1 MSSST
6 PHCWAR
12 PDIPIDRVH
21 VFGIEIRGVDIPSS
35 VSTPVDSFREIL
47 TRCALFHEDQLEGSI
62 LSWSIHSPIILPFK
76 ILEGIANE
84 AGEDGANA
92 MYEVACEAIRTR
104 AAPDGNFPEALL
116 SSDNISSNI
125 LPAHITFCCFYRWGQ
140 ENTHGIKLK
149 KYFVWKAAE
158 KEAMKYGVTVDSY
171 LSDITHTGGSRASFF
186 GKVKVSQFFSALKSA
201 GYMTDDN
208 ISVNKQLISA
218 SASTSASASVSAS
231 AFVTTPYIGLGI
243 GIVTLEAWLHASLP
257 GCDAVCYHEAIGHG
271 LNLPHPSIKQE
282 FCVMSV
288 AQYQGILLYDKSN
301 TTQKII
307 ICDEIKSG
315 MYSNLSHVC
324 ESQSHSTRST
334 TTADKDVT
342 SSENRNAHACL
353 KALLGSSNL
362 AWFWVDEE
370 TDSTDRFSDDSL
382 SFTTLFRQDPIL
394 KSTMDTTCLLCGAQ
408 CSNLDTNTLN
418 ETSITTGSGLSLYPQ
433 RRDVS
438 ISVCESLNEAQGI
451 ALSMSN
457 DMSAADRSILAASE
471 RCISKLFNAAERER
485 DGSAQRER
493 DVAALL
499 TDRTSQMSTT
509 GGNMKISDDLVAV
522 AGSEWKETIITTTA
536 GTLTK
541 RVAYSFREVYFGDV
555 NDVPKIIQRYCKQ
568 CLSSAL
574 VPPSQFARDSIL
586 EKVSPI
592 SLSSS
597 ASLSSSPCASAYLFL
612 LDSSRGLSIA
622 LPLCGDKA
630 LISSTGLFG
639 PWYHFHKG
647 YWH

>member
-21 VFGIEIRGVDIPSS
+21 VFGIEIRGVDIPTS
-35 VSTPVDSFREIL
+35 VPTPVDSFREIL
-47 TRCALFHEDQLEGSI
+47 TRCALFHEDQLEGSL

-84 AGEDGANA
+84 SGEDGANA
-92 MYEVACEAIRTR
+92 MYEVACEAIRSR
-104 AAPDGNFPEALL
+104 AAPEGIFPEALL

-125 LPAHITFCCFYRWGQ
+125 LPSHITFCCFYRWRQ
-140 ENTHGIKLK
+140 ETTHGIKLK

-158 KEAMKYGVTVDSY
+158 KEAMKNGVTVDSY

-186 GKVKVSQFFSALKSA
+186 GKVKVSQFYSALKSA
-201 GYMTDDN
+201 GYMKNNDDN
-208 ISVNKQLISA
+208 ISINQQLIST
-218 SASTSASASVSAS
+218 STSASASV
-231 AFVTTPYIGLGI
+231 TTPYVGLGI

-301 TTQKII
+301 TSKKVI

-315 MYSNLSHVC
+315 LYSKLSNLS
-324 ESQSHSTRST
+324 QAHSPRST
-334 TTADKDVT
+334 ITTTDNNVPT
-342 SSENRNAHACL
+342 STENRNAHACL
-353 KALLGSSNL
+353 EALLGSSNL

-370 TDSTDRFSDDSL
+370 TDSTDRFANDSI
-382 SFTTLFRQDPIL
+382 SFTTLFRQDPII
-394 KSTMDTTCLLCGAQ
+394 KSTIDMTCLLCGAK
-408 CSNLDTNTLN
+408 CSNLETHTLN
-418 ETSITTGSGLSLYPQ
+418 ETSIATRSEFHLYPQ
-433 RRDVS
+433 RREVS
-438 ISVCESLNEAQGI
+438 ISECESLNEARGI

-457 DMSAADRSILAASE
+457 DMSIADRSILAASE
-471 RCISKLFNAAERER
+471 RCISKLFDAAERER

-493 DVAALL
+493 DLAALL
-499 TDRTSQMSTT
+499 TDRTSQMSKT

-555 NDVPKIIQRYCKQ
+555 NEVPTIIQRYCKQ

-574 VPPSQFARDSIL
+574 VPPSRFSRDSIL

-597 ASLSSSPCASAYLFL
+597 AALSSSPSASAFLFL